1 MESLAEDSMKRSEKS
16 MKYQP
21 QHNTILRYV
30 LILIVLSMCTLFL
43 SCDEKVTLDLVDPVP
58 PDETVDD
65 SAEPVALMPG
75 LPADIAGYNQW
86 LKLNADPI
94 PPVAGGDPHRGT
106 KDVYVNQERDVIAP
120 GGRQQ
125 YPYPNGTIVV
135 KESRSDAG
143 FIRLVAIMRKKAGS
157 NPGGSDWEYE
167 EYIRRDA
174 DSPFPNPLTGAF
186 CQGCHSDA
194 ANRDYVFTVLE

>member
-1 MESLAEDSMKRSEKS
+1 
-16 MKYQP
+16 MKYEH
-21 QHNTILRYV
+21 QHNTVSKCV
-30 LILIVLSMCTLFL
+30 LVFAVLSVCTLL
-43 SCDEKVTLDLVDPVP
+43 ASCDEKVTLDLVDPESP
-58 PDETVDD
+58 EEITDD
-65 SAEPVALMPG
+65 TTEEMMSVQPIALPG
-75 LPADIAGYNQW
+75 LPADITGYNQW
-86 LKLNADPI
+86 LKLNAEPI
-94 PPVAGGDPHRGT
+94 PPVAGSDPHRGT
-106 KDVYVNQERDVIAP
+106 KDVYVNQERDAIAP

-125 YPYPNGTIVV
+125 FPYPDGSIVV

-143 FIRLVAIMRKKAGS
+143 FIRLVAVMRKKAGS
-157 NPGGSDWEYE
+157 NPGGNDWEYE

>member
-1 MESLAEDSMKRSEKS
+1 
-16 MKYQP
+16 MKYTHQY
-21 QHNTILRYV
+21 NTVSSYV
-30 LILIVLSMCTLFL
+30 LVFAVLSVCALL
-43 SCDEKVTLDLVDPVP
+43 ASCDEKVTLDLVDPESP
-58 PDETVDD
+58 EE
-65 SAEPVALMPG
+65 SAGDTTEEMMPVQPIALPG
-75 LPADIAGYNQW
+75 LPADITGYNQW
-86 LKLNADPI
+86 LKLNAEPI
-94 PPVAGGDPHRGT
+94 PPVAGSDPHRGT

-125 YPYPNGTIVV
+125 YPYPDGSIVV

-157 NPGGSDWEYE
+157 NPGGNDWEYE

-174 DSPFPNPLTGAF
+174 ESPFPNPLTGAF

-194 ANRDYVFTVLE
+194 RNRDYVFTVLD

>member
-1 MESLAEDSMKRSEKS
+1 
-16 MKYQP
+16 MKYHC
-21 QHNTILRYV
+21 QHNAMLRYV
-30 LILIVLSMCTLFL
+30 LVLFVLSICTLL
-43 SCDEKVTLDLVDPVP
+43 ISCDEKVTLELVDPEP
-58 PDETVDD
+58 PGGTVVN
-65 SAEPVALMPG
+65 SGEEVMPVQPIALPG
-75 LPADIAGYNQW
+75 LPADITGYNQW
-86 LKLNADPI
+86 LKLNAEPI
-94 PPVAGGDPHRGT
+94 PPVAGSDPHRGT
-106 KDVYVNQERDVIAP
+106 KDVYVNQERDTIAP

-157 NPGGSDWEYE
+157 NPGGNDWEYE

-194 ANRDYVFTVLE
+194 RNRDYVFTVLE

>member
-1 MESLAEDSMKRSEKS
+1 
-16 MKYQP
+16 MKYQR
-21 QHNTILRYV
+21 QYNTVSNYMFV
-30 LILIVLSMCTLFL
+30 FAVLSVCTFL
-43 SCDEKVTLDLVDPVP
+43 VSCDEKVTLDLMDPVP
-58 PDETVDD
+58 PEETVGDT
-65 SAEPVALMPG
+65 SEEMMPVEPVALMPG

-86 LKLNADPI
+86 LKLNAEPI

-125 YPYPNGTIVV
+125 YPYPDGSIVV
-135 KESRSDAG
+135 KESRADAG

-157 NPGGSDWEYE
+157 NPAGNDWEYE

-186 CQGCHSDA
+186 CGGCHARA
-194 ANRDYVFTVLE
+194 ADRDYVFTVLE

>member
-1 MESLAEDSMKRSEKS
+1 
-16 MKYQP
+16 MKYHC
-21 QHNTILRYV
+21 QHNTMLRYV
-30 LILIVLSMCTLFL
+30 LVLFVLSICTLL
-43 SCDEKVTLDLVDPVP
+43 ISCDEKVTLDLVDPEP
-58 PDETVDD
+58 AGETVVNPG
-65 SAEPVALMPG
+65 EEMMPVQPIALPG
-75 LPADIAGYNQW
+75 LPADITGYNQW
-86 LKLNADPI
+86 LKLNAEPI
-94 PPVAGGDPHRGT
+94 PPVAGSDPHRGT
-106 KDVYVNQERDVIAP
+106 KDVYVNQARDTIAP

-125 YPYPNGTIVV
+125 YPYPDGSIVV

-157 NPGGSDWEYE
+157 NPGGNDWEYE

-194 ANRDYVFTVLE
+194 RNRDYVFTVLE

>member
-1 MESLAEDSMKRSEKS
+1 
-16 MKYQP
+16 MKYQR
-21 QHNTILRYV
+21 QYNTISKYV
-30 LILIVLSMCTLFL
+30 RVFAVLSVFTFL
-43 SCDEKVTLDLVDPVP
+43 VSCDEKVTLDLMDPVP
-58 PDETVDD
+58 PEETVGAPTDD
-65 SAEPVALMPG
+65 MMPVEPIALMPG

-86 LKLNADPI
+86 LKLNAEPI

-120 GGRQQ
+120 GGRQR
-125 YPYPNGTIVV
+125 YPYPDGSIVV
-135 KESRSDAG
+135 KESRADAG

-157 NPGGSDWEYE
+157 NPAGNDWEYE

-186 CQGCHSDA
+186 CGGCHARA
-194 ANRDYVFTVLE
+194 ADRD

>member
-1 MESLAEDSMKRSEKS
+1 
-16 MKYQP
+16 MKYQREY
-21 QHNTILRYV
+21 NTVSKYMFV
-30 LILIVLSMCTLFL
+30 FAVLSVCTIFV
-43 SCDEKVTLDLVDPVP
+43 SCDEKVTLDLMDPVP
-58 PDETVDD
+58 PEETVGDTTEEMMPV
-65 SAEPVALMPG
+65 EPVALMPG

-86 LKLNADPI
+86 LKLNAEPI

-125 YPYPNGTIVV
+125 YPYPDGSIVV
-135 KESRSDAG
+135 KESRADAG

-157 NPGGSDWEYE
+157 NPAGNDWEYE

-194 ANRDYVFTVLE
+194 RNRDYVFTVLE

>member
-1 MESLAEDSMKRSEKS
+1 
-16 MKYQP
+16 MKYQR
-21 QHNTILRYV
+21 QYNTISKYV
-30 LILIVLSMCTLFL
+30 LVFAVLSVFTFL
-43 SCDEKVTLDLVDPVP
+43 VSCDEKVTLDLMDPVP
-58 PDETVDD
+58 PEETVGAPTEDMMPV
-65 SAEPVALMPG
+65 EPIALMPG

-86 LKLNADPI
+86 LKLNAEPI

-106 KDVYVNQERDVIAP
+106 KDVYVNQERDAIAP

-125 YPYPNGTIVV
+125 YPYPDGSIVV

-157 NPGGSDWEYE
+157 NPAGNDWEYE

-186 CQGCHSDA
+186 CGGCHVRAVD
-194 ANRDYVFTVLE
+194 RDYVFTVLE

>member
-1 MESLAEDSMKRSEKS
+1 

-21 QHNTILRYV
+21 QHNTFFRHMLV
-30 LILIVLSMCTLFL
+30 FVVLSMCTLFV
-43 SCDEKVTLDLVDPVP
+43 SCDEKVTLDLVDPEP
-58 PDETVDD
+58 MEDTVDD
-65 SAEPVALMPG
+65 SGEEMMPVEPVALMPG

-86 LKLNADPI
+86 LKLNAEPI

-120 GGRQQ
+120 GGRQR
-125 YPYPNGTIVV
+125 YPYPDGSIVV
-135 KESRSDAG
+135 KESRADAG

-157 NPGGSDWEYE
+157 NPGGNDWEYE

-194 ANRDYVFTVLE
+194 SNRDYVFTVLE

>member
-1 MESLAEDSMKRSEKS
+1 
-16 MKYQP
+16 MKYIH
-21 QHNTILRYV
+21 QHSTMLRYV
-30 LILIVLSMCTLFL
+30 LVFVVLSICTILV
-43 SCDEKVTLDLVDPVP
+43 SCDEKVTLELVDPEP
-58 PDETVDD
+58 PEETVVDPG
-65 SAEPVALMPG
+65 EEMMPVEAIALPG
-75 LPADIAGYNQW
+75 LPADITGYNQW
-86 LKLNADPI
+86 LKLNAEPI
-94 PPVAGGDPHRGT
+94 PPVAGSDPHRGT
-106 KDVYVNQERDVIAP
+106 KDVYVNQERDTIAP

-125 YPYPNGTIVV
+125 YPYPNGSIVV

-157 NPGGSDWEYE
+157 NPGGNDWEYE

-194 ANRDYVFTVLE
+194 RNRDYVFTVLE

>member
-1 MESLAEDSMKRSEKS
+1 
-16 MKYQP
+16 MKYHSQ
-21 QHNTILRYV
+21 QNTILRYV
-30 LILIVLSMCTLFL
+30 LILVVLSMCTLFV

-65 SAEPVALMPG
+65 SGDGMMPVEPVALMPG

-86 LKLNADPI
+86 LKLNAEPI

-125 YPYPNGTIVV
+125 FPYPDGSIVV
-135 KESRSDAG
+135 KESRADEG

-157 NPGGSDWEYE
+157 NPAGNDWEYE
-167 EYIRRDA
+167 EYIRRDV

-194 ANRDYVFTVLE
+194 RNRDYVFTVLE

>member
-1 MESLAEDSMKRSEKS
+1 
-16 MKYQP
+16 MKYTHQY
-21 QHNTILRYV
+21 NTVSSYV
-30 LILIVLSMCTLFL
+30 LVFAVLSVCALL
-43 SCDEKVTLDLVDPVP
+43 ASCDEKVTLDLVDPESP
-58 PDETVDD
+58 EESADD
-65 SAEPVALMPG
+65 TTEEMMPVQPIALPG
-75 LPADIAGYNQW
+75 LPADITGYNQW
-86 LKLNADPI
+86 LKLNAEPI
-94 PPVAGGDPHRGT
+94 PPVAGSDPHRGT

-125 YPYPNGTIVV
+125 YPYPDGSIVV

-157 NPGGSDWEYE
+157 NPGGNDWEYE

-174 DSPFPNPLTGAF
+174 ESPFPNPLTGAF

-194 ANRDYVFTVLE
+194 RNRDYVFTVLD

>member
-1 MESLAEDSMKRSEKS
+1 
-16 MKYQP
+16 MKYKHQY
-21 QHNTILRYV
+21 NTDSKCV
-30 LILIVLSMCTLFL
+30 LVFAVLSVCTLL
-43 SCDEKVTLDLVDPVP
+43 ASCDEKVTLDLVDPESP
-58 PDETVDD
+58 EEITDD
-65 SAEPVALMPG
+65 TTEELMPVQPIALPG
-75 LPADIAGYNQW
+75 LPADITGYNQW
-86 LKLNADPI
+86 LKLNAEPI
-94 PPVAGGDPHRGT
+94 PPVAGSDPHRGT
-106 KDVYVNQERDVIAP
+106 KDVYVNQERDAIAP

-125 YPYPNGTIVV
+125 FPYPDGSIVV

-143 FIRLVAIMRKKAGS
+143 FIRLVAVMRKKAGS
-157 NPGGSDWEYE
+157 NPGGNDWEYE

>member
-1 MESLAEDSMKRSEKS
+1 MKRSEKP
-16 MKYQP
+16 MKYQR
-21 QHNTILRYV
+21 QYNTISKYV
-30 LILIVLSMCTLFL
+30 RVFAVLSVFTFL
-43 SCDEKVTLDLVDPVP
+43 VSCDEKVTLDLMDPVP
-58 PDETVDD
+58 PEETVGAPTDD
-65 SAEPVALMPG
+65 MMPVEPIALMPG

-86 LKLNADPI
+86 LKLNAEPI

-120 GGRQQ
+120 GGRQR
-125 YPYPNGTIVV
+125 YPYPDGSIVV
-135 KESRSDAG
+135 KESRADAG

-157 NPGGSDWEYE
+157 NPAGNDWEYE

-186 CQGCHSDA
+186 CGGCHARA
-194 ANRDYVFTVLE
+194 ADRDYVFTVLE

>member
-1 MESLAEDSMKRSEKS
+1 
-16 MKYQP
+16 MKYQR
-21 QHNTILRYV
+21 QYNTISKYV
-30 LILIVLSMCTLFL
+30 RVFAVLSVFTFL
-43 SCDEKVTLDLVDPVP
+43 VSCDEKVTLDLMDPVP
-58 PDETVDD
+58 PEETVGAPTDD
-65 SAEPVALMPG
+65 MMPVEPIALMPG

-86 LKLNADPI
+86 LKLNAEPI

-120 GGRQQ
+120 GGRQR
-125 YPYPNGTIVV
+125 YPYPDGSIVV
-135 KESRSDAG
+135 KESRADAG

-157 NPGGSDWEYE
+157 NPAGNDWEYE

-186 CQGCHSDA
+186 CGGCHARA
-194 ANRDYVFTVLE
+194 ADRDYVFTVLE

>member
-1 MESLAEDSMKRSEKS
+1 
-16 MKYQP
+16 MKYQR
-21 QHNTILRYV
+21 QYNKVSKYV
-30 LILIVLSMCTLFL
+30 FVFAVLSVCTFL
-43 SCDEKVTLDLVDPVP
+43 VSCDEKVTLDLVDPVP
-58 PDETVDD
+58 PV
-65 SAEPVALMPG
+65 EPVALMPG

-86 LKLNADPI
+86 LKLNAEPI

-125 YPYPNGTIVV
+125 YPYPDGSIVV
-135 KESRSDAG
+135 KESRADAG

-157 NPGGSDWEYE
+157 NPAGNDWEYE

-194 ANRDYVFTVLE
+194 RNRDYVFTVLE